1 MDINESEVQVE
12 VVPLG
17 AVSIETKGAGFET
30 EVMSLGNIPF
40 AGISEE

>member
-12 VVPLG
+12 VVALG

-30 EVMSLGNIPF
+30 EVMGEGRIPF
-40 AGISEE
+40 SGISEE